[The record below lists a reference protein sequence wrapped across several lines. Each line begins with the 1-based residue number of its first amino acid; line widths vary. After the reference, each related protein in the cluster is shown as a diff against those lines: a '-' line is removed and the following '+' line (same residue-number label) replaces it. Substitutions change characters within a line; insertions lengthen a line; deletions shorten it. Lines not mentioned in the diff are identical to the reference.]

1 MPESQLKPVNKKGPW
16 PLSSYSWYTT
26 QRYWQH
32 SLLFSHVYLANW
44 IWSIPICI
52 ASPSAQS
59 NIDIAQ
65 SSNGYRW
72 GEYIAL
78 LLLGL
83 KTVANNKIHES
94 KITNTSVGPMCWFWV
109 MVITLPRDMITVR
122 VKSLQLKHCSKANQF
137 CFTFLKIN
145 IVYEFLLL
153 FQNDTWSTR

>member
-1 MPESQLKPVNKKGPW
+1 MIYHIAMKTQYMVHLSMPESQLNPVNKRGPW

-32 SLLFSHVYLANW
+32 GLLFIQVCLAYW
-44 IWSIPICI
+44 IWSIPVCI

-65 SSNGYRW
+65 SRNGYHW

-78 LLLGL
+78 FILGL
-83 KTVANNKIHES
+83 KTVANNKIHKS

-109 MVITLPRDMITVR
+109 MVITFATWCSYGQGKIITIEM
-122 VKSLQLKHCSKANQF
+122 L
-137 CFTFLKIN
+137 
-145 IVYEFLLL
+145 
-153 FQNDTWSTR
+153 